1 MLTLALMPSALRI
14 LTRDGWLLFLT
25 RFIRLFAYGSL
36 SVVLVFYLIGLG
48 LSETQTGMLLT
59 LTLVGDTVVSLY
71 LTTRADRIGRRR
83 MLIVGAILMAAAG
96 FAFACTSNLLLLIVA
111 GTIGVI
117 SPSGNE
123 VGPFLSIEQA
133 ALSHVVPDR
142 RRTEVFAWY
151 TLAGSLATAAGAL
164 CGGAL
169 THVLEQTVL
178 TPVGSY
184 RVVVISYAALGVV
197 LAFLFARVSSAAE
210 ASLLPT
216 DSAFPAT
223 PKSFLGV
230 GRSRLVVIK
239 LSSLFAL
246 DSFAGGFVVQSF
258 AAYWFYLRFGAN
270 PGTLGV
276 IFFWANVFAGIS
288 ALLASRLASR
298 FGLINTIVAT
308 HLPSNILLIL
318 VPLMPNLQLSVLVL
332 LVRFSISQMDVPT
345 RQSYTMAVVS
355 VEERSSAAGITG
367 VARTIGAAISPLFVG
382 FMFAR
387 PSLINVPFFIAGT
400 LKIIYD
406 LLLYKEFV
414 AIQPPEELR

>member
-1 MLTLALMPSALRI
+1 MLTIDAAPGALKG

-36 SVVLVFYLIGLG
+36 SVVLVFYLIALG
-48 LSETQTGMLLT
+48 LSESQTGILLT
-59 LTLVGDTVVSLY
+59 LTLVGDVVVSLF
-71 LTTRADRIGRRR
+71 LTTRADRMGRRR

-96 FAFACTSNLLLLIVA
+96 LAFACTKNLLLLIIA

-133 ALSHVVPDR
+133 ALSHVVSQQT
-142 RRTEVFAWY
+142 RTEAFAWY
-151 TLAGSLATAAGAL
+151 TLTGSVATAMGAL
-164 CGGAL
+164 FGGTVTHAL
-169 THVLEQTVL
+169 QRTTW
-178 TPVGSY
+178 TPVGTY
-184 RVVVISYAALGVV
+184 RVVVVLYSLLGVI
-197 LAFLFARVSSAAE
+197 LAYSFTRLSPAAE
-210 ASLLPT
+210 VSLTQEGSALPGT
-216 DSAFPAT
+216 IG
-223 PKSFLGV
+223 SFLGI
-230 GRSRLVVIK
+230 GHSRPMVMK

-258 AAYWFYLRFGAN
+258 AAFWFYLRFGVN

-276 IFFWANVFAGIS
+276 IFFWANIFAGIS

-298 FGLINTIVAT
+298 LGLINTMVVT
-308 HLPSNILLIL
+308 HLPSNVLLIL
-318 VPLMPNLQLSVLVL
+318 VPLMPSLSLAVLVL

-345 RQSYTMAVVS
+345 RQSYTMAVVRP
-355 VEERSSAAGITG
+355 EERSAAAGITG
-367 VARTIGAAISPLFVG
+367 VARTMGAAISPLFVG

-387 PSLINVPFFIAGT
+387 PSWINVPFFIAGT

-406 LLLYKEFV
+406 LLLYQAFV
-414 AIQPPEELR
+414 AIRPPEER

>member
-1 MLTLALMPSALRI
+1 MLTIDAAPGALKG

-36 SVVLVFYLIGLG
+36 SVVLVFYLIAFG
-48 LSETQTGMLLT
+48 LSESQTGILLT
-59 LTLVGDTVVSLY
+59 LTLVGDVVASLF

-96 FAFACTSNLLLLIVA
+96 LAFACTRNLWLLIIA

-133 ALSHVVPDR
+133 ALSHLVSQR
-142 RRTEVFAWY
+142 ARTEVFAWY
-151 TLAGSLATAAGAL
+151 TLIGSVATAMGAL
-164 CGGAL
+164 FGGTVTHAL
-169 THVLEQTVL
+169 QRSTM
-178 TPVGSY
+178 TPVGTY
-184 RVVVISYAALGVV
+184 RVVVVLYAVLGGI
-197 LAFLFARVSSAAE
+197 LTCSFARLSPAAE
-210 ASLLPT
+210 VSLPQEGSALPGT
-216 DSAFPAT
+216 IGDF
-223 PKSFLGV
+223 FGLGHSH
-230 GRSRLVVIK
+230 RVVIK

-258 AAYWFYLRFGAN
+258 TAYWFYLRFGVN

-276 IFFWANVFAGIS
+276 IFFWANIFAGIS

-298 FGLINTIVAT
+298 LGLVKTMVVT

-318 VPLMPNLQLSVLVL
+318 VPLMPNLSLAVLVL

-345 RQSYTMAVVS
+345 RQSYTMAVVRAD
-355 VEERSSAAGITG
+355 ERSAAAGITG
-367 VARTIGAAISPLFVG
+367 IARTTGAAISPLFVG

-387 PSLINVPFFIAGT
+387 PSWINVPFFIAGT
-400 LKIIYD
+400 LKIVYD
-406 LLLYKEFV
+406 LLLYKAFV
-414 AIQPPEELR
+414 GIQPPEER

>member
-1 MLTLALMPSALRI
+1 MLTIDAAPGALKG

-25 RFIRLFAYGSL
+25 RFMRLFAYGSL
-36 SVVLVFYLIGLG
+36 SVVLVFYLIALG
-48 LSETQTGMLLT
+48 LSESQTGILLT
-59 LTLVGDTVVSLY
+59 LTLVGDVVVSLF

-96 FAFACTSNLLLLIVA
+96 LAFACTKSLLLLIIA

-133 ALSHVVPDR
+133 ALSHVVSQQT
-142 RRTEVFAWY
+142 RTEVFAWY
-151 TLAGSLATAAGAL
+151 TLTGSVATAIGAL
-164 CGGAL
+164 FGGTVTHAL
-169 THVLEQTVL
+169 QRTTW
-178 TPVGSY
+178 TPVGTY
-184 RVVVISYAALGVV
+184 RVVVVLYSLLGVI
-197 LAFLFARVSSAAE
+197 LAYSFTRLSPAAE
-210 ASLLPT
+210 VSLPQEGSALPGT
-216 DSAFPAT
+216 IG
-223 PKSFLGV
+223 SFLGI
-230 GRSRLVVIK
+230 GHSRRVVMK

-258 AAYWFYLRFGAN
+258 AAFWFYLRFGVN

-276 IFFWANVFAGIS
+276 IFFWANIFAGIS

-298 FGLINTIVAT
+298 LGLINTMVFT

-318 VPLMPNLQLSVLVL
+318 VPLMPNLRLAVLVL

-345 RQSYTMAVVS
+345 RQSYTMAVVRA
-355 VEERSSAAGITG
+355 EERSAAAGITG
-367 VARTIGAAISPLFVG
+367 VARTTGAAISPLFVG

-387 PSLINVPFFIAGT
+387 PSWINVPFFMAGI
-400 LKIIYD
+400 LKIVYD
-406 LLLYKEFV
+406 LLLYKAFI
-414 AIQPPEELR
+414 AIPPPEER